1 MAETPDETR
10 REIEDTRLRIAEA
23 AEELEERFQ
32 RTTDWQR
39 IVDEYPLEV
48 TLGAFGV
55 GFILGSGLIFKVL
68 GAAFGVVR
76 GGGGGQQARNGQA
89 QAPAGS
95 GLLNFIQPIVTP
107 LITAKALDYLGMQQP
122 QAGQRRR

>member
-32 RTTDWQR
+32 RTTDWR
-39 IVDEYPLEV
+39 HIVDEYPLEV
-48 TLGAFGV
+48 TLGAFGI
-55 GFILGSGLIFKVL
+55 GFVLGSGLIFKAL

-76 GGGGGQQARNGQA
+76 GGGGRVPQAGIGQA
-89 QAPAGS
+89 QAPAGA

-107 LITAKALDYLGMQQP
+107 LITAKALDYLGIQQP
-122 QAGQRRR
+122 QGRGRR